1 MSLRG
6 HFIRWSRATVR
17 LPFSDEGGHKGWFER
32 FSRAQALVI
41 RKIGVKVAGWP
52 AGSRSLRVAFLS
64 DFHTGSHS
72 RDIARLR
79 TIVARASDLRPDLVL
94 YGGDYVNMQLFGGGR
109 VPPRIV
115 APILAE
121 LRGAVGRFAILGNHD
136 YSYGAKEVLGAFRES
151 GIEVLTNERR
161 AISFEG
167 QTIQVVGIPNAR
179 VMPSASHN
187 VLASP
192 GATPTIVLAHDPI
205 WFTHVPQGPYL
216 TLAGHT
222 HGGQIRLPRVGA
234 LVTASRA
241 PKTWAYG
248 LVYEDGRLLYVTSG
262 IGTSGV
268 PVRIGAPPEIALLEI
283 SGVP

>member
-1 MSLRG
+1 
-6 HFIRWSRATVR
+6 
-17 LPFSDEGGHKGWFER
+17 
-32 FSRAQALVI
+32 
-41 RKIGVKVAGWP
+41 
-52 AGSRSLRVAFLS
+52 
-64 DFHTGSHS
+64 
-72 RDIARLR
+72 
-79 TIVARASDLRPDLVL
+79 
-94 YGGDYVNMQLFGGGR
+94 
-109 VPPRIV
+109 V

-136 YSYGAKEVLGAFRES
+136 YSYGAKEVLGAFREA

-187 VLASP
+187 VLASL